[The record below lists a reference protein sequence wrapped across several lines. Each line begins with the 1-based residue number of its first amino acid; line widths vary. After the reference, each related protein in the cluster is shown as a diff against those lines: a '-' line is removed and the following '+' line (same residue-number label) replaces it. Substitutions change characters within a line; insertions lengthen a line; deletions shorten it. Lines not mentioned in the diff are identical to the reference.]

1 MIYKKL
7 INIKTN
13 TLVFFWKFLNYLY
26 PKNFKTDEFNI
37 IFIIEKAD
45 WAIRQVGTNIAKR
58 INKNNNIIKLST
70 APEKFNN
77 KIIHFGSHYMFIKV

>member
-13 TLVFFWKFLNYLY
+13 TLVFFWKFLDYLY
-26 PKNFKTDEFNI
+26 PKNFKTDEFKV

-58 INKNNNIIKLST
+58 INKNKHLIRKVYSN
-70 APEKFNN
+70 F
-77 KIIHFGSHYMFIKV
+77 KIII